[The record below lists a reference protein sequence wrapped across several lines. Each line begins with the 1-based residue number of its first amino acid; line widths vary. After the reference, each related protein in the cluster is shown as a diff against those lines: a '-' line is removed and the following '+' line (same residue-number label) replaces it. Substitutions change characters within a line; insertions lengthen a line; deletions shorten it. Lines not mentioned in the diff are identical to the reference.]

1 MGCRLIKRGMAYN
14 KRIHTLITREALIYL
29 FFYLTAQ
36 ILGGI
41 IARKQLLIRQDRG
54 GYVTLGVA
62 EYKAVTYALDFR
74 EMYLKLLR
82 EYLLSVFRYY
92 HTLLCVR

>member
-29 FFYLTAQ
+29 FYLTAQ

-54 GYVTLGVA
+54 GYVTLGIA

-74 EMYLKLLR
+74 ISSFR
-82 EYLLSVFRYY
+82 FPLLSYS
-92 HTLLCVR
+92 LCVR